1 MKSSCEV
8 FKVLRAFFPVKR
20 QSKETD
26 STKLSKKLHSEPENV
41 ESGSSHEPEVVEPLV
56 AQQEEYLPA
65 SDKFPRTQLLL
76 SAWQMIE
83 EGYPIP
89 LNASLRE
96 KYDSVWNLFVYLSL
110 VIDFIRFFDL

>member
-1 MKSSCEV
+1 MFIYVFSFFNTAYGSLKAAVKSSCEV
-8 FKVLRAFFPVKR
+8 FKVLRAFFPVKQ
-20 QSKETD
+20 QSKEAD
-26 STKLSKKLHSEPENV
+26 STQFSKKLKSEPEKV
-41 ESGSSHEPEVVEPLV
+41 DSGSLNEPEVMESLI

-96 KYDSVWNLFVYLSL
+96 K
-110 VIDFIRFFDL
+110 